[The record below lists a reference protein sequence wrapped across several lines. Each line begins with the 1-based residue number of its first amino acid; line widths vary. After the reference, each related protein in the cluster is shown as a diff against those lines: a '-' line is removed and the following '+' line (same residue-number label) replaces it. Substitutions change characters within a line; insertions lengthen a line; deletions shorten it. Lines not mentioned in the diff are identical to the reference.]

1 VPHTKFV
8 IYSYNFGNFRNELA
22 GIESWMA
29 ALTHFGIDAYFF
41 TDDPDF
47 NLQLDSWTIVYV
59 PTREEENGIP
69 GTRLSGKDI
78 KFKGHPLLD
87 PYDYHIYVDAAHLR
101 MHKMSKWLASGL
113 LHHVL
118 QHPEKGLFISR
129 HSRRDSVFEE
139 MDRIRELQYAVNPKE
154 SLDAWEEFLTPQ
166 ANELKKYPLLYA
178 GIPTVVR
185 GPFHPQH
192 PPKGVCSGAEF
203 TS

>member
-1 VPHTKFV
+1 MFRLLLLSLVCVRRLALSLPNSLPDAPPLTICSHCNTCETVPHTKFV

-47 NLQLDSWTIVYV
+47 NPQLDSWTIVYV

-101 MHKMSKWLASGL
+101 MHKMSSGSQAACCTMSFNIPRKDCL
-113 LHHVL
+113 SL
-118 QHPEKGLFISR
+118 G
-129 HSRRDSVFEE
+129 
-139 MDRIRELQYAVNPKE
+139 IRK
-154 SLDAWEEFLTPQ
+154 
-166 ANELKKYPLLYA
+166 
-178 GIPTVVR
+178 GIPSSRKWTAFVSFSVPSTQKSR
-185 GPFHPQH
+185 
-192 PPKGVCSGAEF
+192 
-203 TS
+203 